1 MMKMNKEINKEVIRK
16 IIQEG
21 YKLVRKQNANEL
33 TRSQAI
39 GELVNKMEDLI
50 RNDIKEH
57 KND

>member
-1 MMKMNKEINKEVIRK
+1 MMKMNKEINREVIRK

>member
-1 MMKMNKEINKEVIRK
+1 MNKEINREVIRK